1 MSKSGRGVLNNLVLG
16 PTGPS
21 AAPARSVAEQLSKI
35 FKQPVAADNKHVY
48 DFAPQNSGLGW
59 RKKVLCFDAC
69 IF

>member
-1 MSKSGRGVLNNLVLG
+1 LG

-35 FKQPVAADNKHVY
+35 FKQPVAADNEHVY

-59 RKKVLCFDAC
+59 R
-69 IF
+69 